1 MAKRAPSDEKPF
13 RPLDA
18 SVLRSV
24 VQHVAESAASAP
36 PPPVPPGVT
45 PRPWP
50 TPHRE
55 AEAKPPV
62 MTLVPQLTRLDQEKR
77 ILYTREEAH
86 ALDRL
91 VSNLAVRLNTQVK
104 VSHVLRALTSL
115 LLRAEKEIDQRA
127 GEHGPLV
134 RPSNGDF
141 AALQRF
147 EQEVATIFAHA
158 LRDAGAF

>member
-1 MAKRAPSDEKPF
+1 MARRAPSDEKPF

-18 SVLRSV
+18 SILKSV
-24 VQHVAESAASAP
+24 VQHVAESSAP
-36 PPPVPPGVT
+36 PPYPPVPSTVAPQPWASSYRET
-45 PRPWP
+45 PV
-50 TPHRE
+50 
-55 AEAKPPV
+55 KPV
-62 MTLVPQLTRLDQEKR
+62 MALVPQLTRLDQEKR
-77 ILYTREEAH
+77 ILYTREETH

-104 VSHVLRALTSL
+104 VSHVVRALTAL
-115 LLRAEKEIDQRA
+115 LLRAEKEVDQRA

-147 EQEVATIFAHA
+147 EREIATIFAHA